1 MAGHSKWANI
11 KHRKARQ
18 DASRGKIWTKV
29 IREITVAAK
38 DGPDPAD
45 NPRLRLALE
54 KANSANMPK
63 DTIKRAIEKGSGT
76 GETGVLEEITFEGY
90 GPGGVAILVETMT
103 DNRNRTV
110 SDVRHAFSKYGGNLG
125 TDGSV
130 SYLFKKLGIVQVDK
144 NFTEEE
150 LMEIVIDIGAD
161 DLSEEGDFFEIIT
174 DSNSF
179 NDVVDAIKEKKIK
192 YNNAELT
199 LRAETLV
206 KLDNEMSEKV
216 LNIMEFM
223 DDLDDV
229 QEVHTNK
236 GAAFERQIAKAL
248 IEDLNLKNPV
258 KRILEQTRTKELPDL
273 MLGTWCIECKAYGT
287 GAEPRPDWWDQVLTS
302 SNQHNLKP
310 ALVYKFNNRPI
321 KVRILA
327 SSLNKDIKNDLVT
340 VDLLWPDFIQII
352 LELFQEDIELH
363 EQTYQV

>member
-18 DASRGKIWTKV
+18 DASRGKVWTKV

-38 DGPDPAD
+38 DGPDPND

-76 GETGVLEEITFEGY
+76 GETGSLEEIIFEGY

-110 SDVRHAFSKYGGNLG
+110 SDVRHAFSKFGGNLG

-130 SYLFKKLGIVQVDK
+130 AYLFKKLGVIHIDK
-144 NFTEEE
+144 GFSEEK
-150 LMEIVIDIGAD
+150 LMELVIESGAID
-161 DLSEEGDFFEIIT
+161 FTQEDDFFEVTTEANDFNNII
-174 DSNSF
+174 DF
-179 NDVVDAIKEKKIK
+179 FK
-192 YNNAELT
+192 NNEVAYINAQLT

-206 KLDNEMSEKV
+206 NLDQEMSEKV

-229 QEVHTNK
+229 QEVHTN
-236 GAAFERQIAKAL
+236 AEFPQNFE
-248 IEDLNLKNPV
+248 V
-258 KRILEQTRTKELPDL
+258 KD
-273 MLGTWCIECKAYGT
+273 
-287 GAEPRPDWWDQVLTS
+287 
-302 SNQHNLKP
+302 
-310 ALVYKFNNRPI
+310 
-321 KVRILA
+321 
-327 SSLNKDIKNDLVT
+327 
-340 VDLLWPDFIQII
+340 
-352 LELFQEDIELH
+352 
-363 EQTYQV
+363 

>member
-18 DASRGKIWTKV
+18 DASRGKVWTKV

-38 DGPDPAD
+38 GGPDPDD

-76 GETGVLEEITFEGY
+76 GETGTLEEIVFEGY

-130 SYLFKKLGIVQVDK
+130 AYLFKKLGLIHISKSFSDEKLMDLVIESGALDY
-144 NFTEEE
+144 TEEE
-150 LMEIVIDIGAD
+150 E
-161 DLSEEGDFFEIIT
+161 FFEVT
-174 DSNSF
+174 TEANSF
-179 NDVVDAIKEKKIK
+179 NDVLEIFKKNEVEYI
-192 YNNAELT
+192 NAQLS
-199 LRAETLV
+199 LRAEISV
-206 KLDNEMSEKV
+206 DIDHEMSEKV

-229 QEVHTNK
+229 QEVHTN
-236 GAAFERQIAKAL
+236 AEFPHDFE
-248 IEDLNLKNPV
+248 V
-258 KRILEQTRTKELPDL
+258 KD
-273 MLGTWCIECKAYGT
+273 
-287 GAEPRPDWWDQVLTS
+287 
-302 SNQHNLKP
+302 N
-310 ALVYKFNNRPI
+310 
-321 KVRILA
+321 
-327 SSLNKDIKNDLVT
+327 
-340 VDLLWPDFIQII
+340 
-352 LELFQEDIELH
+352 
-363 EQTYQV
+363 

>member
-18 DASRGKIWTKV
+18 DASRGKVWTKV

-38 DGPDPAD
+38 DGPDPDD

-76 GETGVLEEITFEGY
+76 GETGSLEEIIFEGY

-110 SDVRHAFSKYGGNLG
+110 SDVRHAFSKFGGNLG

-130 SYLFKKLGIVQVDK
+130 AYLFKKLGIIHIDK
-144 NFTEEE
+144 GFSEEK
-150 LMEIVIDIGAD
+150 LMELVIESGAID
-161 DLSEEGDFFEIIT
+161 FTQEDDFFEVTTEANDFNNII
-174 DSNSF
+174 DF
-179 NDVVDAIKEKKIK
+179 FK
-192 YNNAELT
+192 NNEVAYINAQLT

-206 KLDNEMSEKV
+206 NLDQEMSEKV

-229 QEVHTNK
+229 QEVHTN
-236 GAAFERQIAKAL
+236 AEFPENFE
-248 IEDLNLKNPV
+248 V
-258 KRILEQTRTKELPDL
+258 KD
-273 MLGTWCIECKAYGT
+273 
-287 GAEPRPDWWDQVLTS
+287 
-302 SNQHNLKP
+302 
-310 ALVYKFNNRPI
+310 
-321 KVRILA
+321 
-327 SSLNKDIKNDLVT
+327 
-340 VDLLWPDFIQII
+340 
-352 LELFQEDIELH
+352 
-363 EQTYQV
+363 

>member
-18 DASRGKIWTKV
+18 DASRGKVWTKV

-38 DGPDPAD
+38 GGPDPDD

-76 GETGVLEEITFEGY
+76 GETGTLEEIVFEGY

-130 SYLFKKLGIVQVDK
+130 PYLFKKLGLIHISKDLSDEKLMDLVIESGALDY
-144 NFTEEE
+144 TEEE
-150 LMEIVIDIGAD
+150 E
-161 DLSEEGDFFEIIT
+161 FFEVT
-174 DSNSF
+174 TEANSF
-179 NDVVDAIKEKKIK
+179 NDVLEIFKKNEVEYI
-192 YNNAELT
+192 NAQLS
-199 LRAETLV
+199 LRAEISV
-206 KLDNEMSEKV
+206 DIDHEMSEKV

-229 QEVHTNK
+229 QEVHTN
-236 GAAFERQIAKAL
+236 AEFPHDFE
-248 IEDLNLKNPV
+248 V
-258 KRILEQTRTKELPDL
+258 KD
-273 MLGTWCIECKAYGT
+273 
-287 GAEPRPDWWDQVLTS
+287 
-302 SNQHNLKP
+302 N
-310 ALVYKFNNRPI
+310 
-321 KVRILA
+321 
-327 SSLNKDIKNDLVT
+327 
-340 VDLLWPDFIQII
+340 
-352 LELFQEDIELH
+352 
-363 EQTYQV
+363 